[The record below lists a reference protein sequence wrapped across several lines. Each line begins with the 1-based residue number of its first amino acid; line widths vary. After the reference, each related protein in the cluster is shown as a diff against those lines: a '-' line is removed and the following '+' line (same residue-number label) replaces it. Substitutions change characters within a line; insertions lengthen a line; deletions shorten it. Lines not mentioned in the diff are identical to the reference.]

1 MLIVGNLARIIR
13 IVTFDHLSKRSNFI
27 HPYID
32 FIFILFLDESAVSS
46 LFASVEKKK
55 VHRSDQEI
63 KTMPTKQFLDEM
75 VVPILNKALLKVNK
89 EVRSLLVYFQLER
102 LFNKHVNLGL
112 LTWSKIG
119 KIILT

>member
-1 MLIVGNLARIIR
+1 MIS
-13 IVTFDHLSKRSNFI
+13 F
-27 HPYID
+27 
-32 FIFILFLDESAVSS
+32 LFLDESAVSS

-89 EVRSLLVYFQLER
+89 EVRSLFVYFQLKK
-102 LFNKHVNLGL
+102 LFSKHVTLGL
-112 LTWSKIG
+112 LT
-119 KIILT
+119 

>member
-1 MLIVGNLARIIR
+1 MFKFYSL
-13 IVTFDHLSKRSNFI
+13 F
-27 HPYID
+27 
-32 FIFILFLDESAVSS
+32 LFLDESAVSS

-89 EVRSLLVYFQLER
+89 EVRSLFVYFQ
-102 LFNKHVNLGL
+102 
-112 LTWSKIG
+112 
-119 KIILT
+119 

>member
-1 MLIVGNLARIIR
+1 MVIRNMRPEFRQKVTELLLIVGNLARIIR
-13 IVTFDHLSKRSNFI
+13 IVTFDHLSVPILFI
-27 HPYID
+27 CIL
-32 FIFILFLDESAVSS
+32 ILFLDESAVSS

-89 EVRSLLVYFQLER
+89 EVRSF
-102 LFNKHVNLGL
+102 FDA
-112 LTWSKIG
+112 SF
-119 KIILT
+119 

>member
-1 MLIVGNLARIIR
+1 MARKIR
-13 IVTFDHLSKRSNFI
+13 IVTFDHLSVPILFI
-27 HPYID
+27 CIL
-32 FIFILFLDESAVSS
+32 ILFLDESAVSS

-89 EVRSLLVYFQLER
+89 EVRNFFDASFIKYFQLEQ
-102 LFNKHVNLGL
+102 LFSKHVNLGL

-119 KIILT
+119 KIMLT